1 MASAPK
7 RGIRAESFL
16 QNNERP
22 ALRAARVVQRRRER
36 VVARRA
42 YELIARGNNLHE
54 QPKAY
59 GSGYASGGVS
69 YYFVVPPRN
78 LFLTAKATF

>member
-1 MASAPK
+1 
-7 RGIRAESFL
+7 L
-16 QNNERP
+16 
-22 ALRAARVVQRRRER
+22 
-36 VVARRA
+36 A
-42 YELIARGNNLHE
+42 YEIYRPRNNLTNN
-54 QPKAY
+54 KAY